1 MPYIMLLMTRQA
13 VKLISSKRMY
23 IREPLS
29 KMKEVFSLQNTRLP
43 SIIKLSDTKETAYE
57 ELVRIY
63 HFGSSIPFGTGGNRH
78 HKTDT
83 E

>member
-1 MPYIMLLMTRQA
+1 
-13 VKLISSKRMY
+13 MY

-29 KMKEVFSLQNTRLP
+29 KLKEVFSLQNIRLP
-43 SIIKLSDTKETAYE
+43 CIIKLSDTKETDYE

-63 HFGSSIPFGTGGNRH
+63 HFGSSIPFGTGGNRY
-78 HKTDT
+78 HKTNA